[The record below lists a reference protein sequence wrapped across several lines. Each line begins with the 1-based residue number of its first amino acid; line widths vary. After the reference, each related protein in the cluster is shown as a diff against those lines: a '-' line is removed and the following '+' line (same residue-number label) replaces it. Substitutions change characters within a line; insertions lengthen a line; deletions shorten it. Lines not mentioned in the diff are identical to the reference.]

1 MNAQIKPRPTDFMI
15 KCMAELINDGETVYH
30 GLASQIPVLSM
41 ILAREALGKD
51 FIWLSVSEAYMPL
64 SETVKFYPSSGDPFS
79 EKHDIGV
86 VPTYDVFDLA
96 AQGRIDL
103 MFFGAAQIDENGNT
117 NLSVIGSYERP
128 KVRLPG
134 GAATAYLFPLVKR
147 IVVWAR
153 HDKRTLVKKVDFITG
168 QGWLRVKNGLK
179 LLLCTNK
186 GLIEYTDEGPLL
198 EAIFE
203 YENIKNVTESANMKI
218 NVSDK
223 LHYLKAPNE
232 KEMEIIQYHDPLGLR
247 YKLGYG

>member
-1 MNAQIKPRPTDFMI
+1 LSSQLKPRPTDYMI
-15 KCMAELINDGETVYH
+15 KCMAELINDGDVVYH

-51 FIWLSVSEAYMPL
+51 FIWLSVTEAYMPL

-79 EKHDIGV
+79 EKFGV
-86 VPTYDVFDLA
+86 GIVPTYDVFDLA
-96 AQGRIDL
+96 AQGRVDL

-117 NLSVIGSYERP
+117 NLSVIGRYDRP

-153 HDKRTLVKKVDFITG
+153 HDRRTLVRRVDFVTG
-168 QGWLRVKNGLK
+168 QGWLRIKKGLK

-186 GLIEYTDEGPLL
+186 GLIEYTDKGPILKAL
-198 EAIFE
+198 FE
-203 YENIKNVTESANMKI
+203 HEDIKDVIGNANMKI
-218 NVSDK
+218 NISNK
-223 LHYLKAPNE
+223 LYYLKAPNE
-232 KEMEIIQYHDPLGLR
+232 MEMKIIHRHDPLGLR
-247 YKLGYG
+247 YRLGYG